1 MDGGNNVNEPDDE
14 ESFSYRAEVVH
25 FLEDDG
31 TEFIVGPGIFHS
43 CEPSLVLDDGSK
55 LTVENDIKVISNEVE
70 SLICSTERLSSY
82 NEDTSEEQEVTLVSF
97 NHLPREVILNI
108 FSFFSVVEL
117 NLHVIPVCKRWYDI
131 GHDPSLWKE
140 LDFSRLNEIPS
151 TSLCR
156 IIFRASS
163 LKKLNLMGRLD
174 LTTAEV
180 AVFSQYIPL
189 LESLNIGFCSGVNKT
204 VIEYF
209 LRNCPRLTKLNTE
222 GCMSVDDGAAAS
234 MVRGKNLQEFNF
246 SHCCITDE
254 SIVLLATRMNRIV
267 SLNIDGI
274 SWISDSAVITLVDNQ
289 LNNLRELMLDGAD
302 LTDKSIHNIARCAKL
317 NKLQISF
324 CEGLTDQALKYIQT
338 LQHLTHLKMRK
349 GLYFSTDGLLS
360 LFTCK
365 SMSNLVELD
374 FSENTQFVDDCVIQ
388 LTKCCGPKLQYLALS
403 WCWDISD
410 PGIISIV
417 DHCRNLKVLDIIGL
431 HKITGTYFIRIPEE
445 MPKLRLLNLQQCN
458 KIIDELIED
467 VIRKKP
473 DLRVFNYYGEQFV
486 HEKG

>member
-1 MDGGNNVNEPDDE
+1 MDIMDDGNNLNEHDEE

-25 FLEDDG
+25 FLEEDG
-31 TEFIVGPGIFHS
+31 TEFIVGPGIFRT
-43 CEPSLVLDDGSK
+43 CEPSLALDDGSK

-82 NEDTSEEQEVTLVSF
+82 NEDTWEELVSF
-97 NHLPREVILNI
+97 NHLPREVILSI

-151 TSLCR
+151 TSLCS
-156 IIFRASS
+156 IISRASS

-180 AVFSQYIPL
+180 AVFSQYIPM

-209 LRNCPRLTKLNTE
+209 LRKCPRLAKLNTE

-234 MVRGKNLQEFNF
+234 MIKGENLQEFNF

-254 SIVLLATRMNRIV
+254 SIVLLASRMNRIV

-274 SWISDSAVITLVDNQ
+274 SWISDRYTQCI
-289 LNNLRELMLDGAD
+289 
-302 LTDKSIHNIARCAKL
+302 KS
-317 NKLQISF
+317 
-324 CEGLTDQALKYIQT
+324 
-338 LQHLTHLKMRK
+338 
-349 GLYFSTDGLLS
+349 
-360 LFTCK
+360 
-365 SMSNLVELD
+365 
-374 FSENTQFVDDCVIQ
+374 
-388 LTKCCGPKLQYLALS
+388 
-403 WCWDISD
+403 
-410 PGIISIV
+410 
-417 DHCRNLKVLDIIGL
+417 
-431 HKITGTYFIRIPEE
+431 
-445 MPKLRLLNLQQCN
+445 
-458 KIIDELIED
+458 
-467 VIRKKP
+467 
-473 DLRVFNYYGEQFV
+473 
-486 HEKG
+486 

>member
-1 MDGGNNVNEPDDE
+1 MYIMDDGNEHDEE

-31 TEFIVGPGIFHS
+31 TEFIVGPGIFRT
-43 CEPSLVLDDGSK
+43 CEPSLALDDGSK

-82 NEDTSEEQEVTLVSF
+82 NEDTWEELVSF
-97 NHLPREVILNI
+97 NHLPREVILSI

-156 IIFRASS
+156 IISRASS

-180 AVFSQYIPL
+180 AVFSQYIPM

-234 MVRGKNLQEFNF
+234 MVKGENLQEFNF

-254 SIVLLATRMNRIV
+254 SIVLLASRMNRIV

-274 SWISDSAVITLVDNQ
+274 SWISDRYTHCI
-289 LNNLRELMLDGAD
+289 
-302 LTDKSIHNIARCAKL
+302 KS
-317 NKLQISF
+317 
-324 CEGLTDQALKYIQT
+324 
-338 LQHLTHLKMRK
+338 
-349 GLYFSTDGLLS
+349 
-360 LFTCK
+360 
-365 SMSNLVELD
+365 
-374 FSENTQFVDDCVIQ
+374 
-388 LTKCCGPKLQYLALS
+388 
-403 WCWDISD
+403 
-410 PGIISIV
+410 
-417 DHCRNLKVLDIIGL
+417 
-431 HKITGTYFIRIPEE
+431 
-445 MPKLRLLNLQQCN
+445 
-458 KIIDELIED
+458 
-467 VIRKKP
+467 
-473 DLRVFNYYGEQFV
+473 
-486 HEKG
+486 